1 MQSTCRVT
9 PTPDEARPLLR
20 GGGAGYESE
29 VVYTVGHSTHPIDEF
44 LEMLRRNGVQ
54 LLVDVRSIPGSRHNP
69 QFGERALEKSL
80 TDAGLVYQQIKKLGG
95 RRHTKVGEETVN
107 GAWRNKSFRS
117 YADYMQTDD
126 FKDGLQELISLAEEQ
141 QVAIMC
147 SEAVPWRC
155 HRSLIGDALLARG
168 IPVLDIM
175 SKSST
180 KPHDMTSFAKVDG
193 ERVWYPPEG

>member
-1 MQSTCRVT
+1 MNRKPDSND
-9 PTPDEARPLLR
+9 PT
-20 GGGAGYESE
+20 ESI

-44 LEMLRRNGVQ
+44 LEMMRRNQIQQV
-54 LLVDVRSIPGSRHNP
+54 VDVRSIPGSRHNP
-69 QFGERALEKSL
+69 QFGEHRLEKSL
-80 TDAGLVYQQIKKLGG
+80 SDAGLGYQRIEKLGG
-95 RRHTKVGEETVN
+95 RRYTRAGEETVN

-126 FKDGLQELISLAEEQ
+126 FEAGIEELISLAEEQ

-147 SEAVPWRC
+147 SESVPWRC

-168 IPVLDIM
+168 VRVLDIM

-180 KPHDMTSFAKVDG
+180 KPHGMTSFAKVNG
-193 ERVWYPPEG
+193 EHVWYPPED